1 MSGASALCLG
11 TLCLARSCVRA
22 ADMHDVC
29 PWLVSLELA
38 QLSSR
43 GTMVTLS
50 SEYAADRCA
59 ELSPFPGLAGYFVLG
74 MLSRQG
80 RDARLAR
87 VALACELRRSFQ
99 VVARW
104 SLQVASAADR
114 CAELS
119 PLPSITAPCRPE
131 MSGASAFGYFVVRSC
146 VRAAYSTT
154 CACGSG
160 VRAVAQLSGR
170 GTVVTSGREYC

>member
-1 MSGASALCLG
+1 M
-11 TLCLARSCVRA
+11 
-22 ADMHDVC
+22 
-29 PWLVSLELA
+29 
-38 QLSSR
+38 
-43 GTMVTLS
+43 
-50 SEYAADRCA
+50 
-59 ELSPFPGLAGYFVLG
+59 
-74 MLSRQG
+74 
-80 RDARLAR
+80 R
-87 VALACELRRSFQ
+87 VALACELWRSLQ

-131 MSGASAFGYFVVRSC
+131 MSGASAFGYFVLWLAHASEPLIC
-146 VRAAYSTT
+146 TT

-170 GTVVTSGREYC
+170 GKVVTSGGECC